1 MSRSL
6 KQKEYILQLKSIRA
20 SKSYGHQKIVDAAEA
35 MGEFI
40 SLSSVR
46 RVFAENSENQSF
58 SEETLR
64 IIGRVLLETAEPTPE
79 PVKGDSE
86 QRQEYYE
93 QIEALK
99 AAVEYKSAIIDQLNA
114 EIERLSTQVDRL
126 RKMYE
131 NRDSDARSL
140 LADVRRKDQ
149 KIDELVQKLEALR
162 K

>member
-1 MSRSL
+1 MGRTK
-6 KQKEYILQLKSIRA
+6 KQQEYIEQLRIFKDFKGWSA
-20 SKSYGHQKIVDAAEA
+20 QKISDMTEA
-35 MGEFI
+35 NGEYV
-40 SLSSVR
+40 SPSTVK
-46 RVFAENSENQSF
+46 RVLYEHDESAGFR
-58 SEETLR
+58 EETLR
-64 IIGRVLLETAEPTPE
+64 AIGRVLLETAEPTPE
-79 PVKGDSE
+79 PIKGDSE
-86 QRQEYYE
+86 QRLEYYE

-114 EIERLSTQVDRL
+114 EVERLTIQVERL

-131 NRDSDARSL
+131 NRDGDARSL